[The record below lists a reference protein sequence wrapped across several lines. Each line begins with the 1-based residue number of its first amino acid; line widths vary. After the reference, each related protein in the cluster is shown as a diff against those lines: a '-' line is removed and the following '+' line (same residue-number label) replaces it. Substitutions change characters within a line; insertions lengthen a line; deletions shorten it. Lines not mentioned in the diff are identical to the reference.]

1 MVLIQRTSP
10 YNVQRAI
17 NYPKTELDKDDVMP
31 KPARQWFADV
41 LENHHNKHLKG
52 HWIDGFLV
60 GLILLN
66 VIAIILESVSWI
78 GHGYRVFFTWFER
91 FSVAI
96 FTVEY
101 FVRVWCCVDIDE
113 YKTEGISSWQAR
125 VHYIF
130 SIKALIDLLAVL
142 PSYFAMFTQVDL
154 RILRVFRLL
163 RVFKLTRYSRA
174 MSLLLVVLK
183 EEKKSLFAAFFVLFI
198 IMLLASSGIY
208 LIEHEVQPEKFGS
221 IPDAMWW
228 AMATLTT
235 VGYGDVTP
243 ITPLGKFFGS
253 CITITSMGIVALP
266 AGIFASGFSEQLNR
280 RRKRYEL
287 MLTQVLMDGKITEDE
302 KEGLETLREKL
313 GIDKDEAELMLG
325 LAKRKQKPHLH
336 FCPNCG
342 EDLSKHQHI
351 EP

>member
-1 MVLIQRTSP
+1 MQ
-10 YNVQRAI
+10 
-17 NYPKTELDKDDVMP
+17 KT
-31 KPARQWFADV
+31 ARQWFADV
-41 LENHHNKHLKG
+41 LENHHNRQLKG

-66 VIAIILESVSWI
+66 VMATILESVSWI
-78 GHGYRVFFTWFER
+78 GRDYHLYFSWFEH
-91 FSVAI
+91 FSVSI

-101 FVRVWCCVDIDE
+101 LVRVWCCVDSDDNKASDITPW
-113 YKTEGISSWQAR
+113 KAR
-125 VHYIF
+125 IEYIF
-130 SIKALIDLLAVL
+130 SIKALIDLIAIL

-208 LIEHEVQPEKFGS
+208 LIEHKVQPDKFGS

-287 MLTQVLMDGKITEDE
+287 LLSQVLMDGKITEDE
-302 KEGLETLREKL
+302 KLALETLREKL

-325 LAKRKQKPHLH
+325 LAKRKQKPQLH
-336 FCPNCG
+336 YCPHCG
-342 EDLSKHQHI
+342 EDLTMNHHDSSH
-351 EP
+351 

>member
-1 MVLIQRTSP
+1 MQRS
-10 YNVQRAI
+10 
-17 NYPKTELDKDDVMP
+17 
-31 KPARQWFADV
+31 ARRWLADV

-78 GHGYRVFFTWFER
+78 GRDYHFYFMWFER
-91 FSVAI
+91 FSVAV
-96 FTVEY
+96 FTLEY
-101 FVRVWCCVDIDE
+101 CIRVWCSVDIDE
-113 YKTEGISSWQAR
+113 YREEYLSPTQAR
-125 VHYIF
+125 LKYVF

-142 PSYFAMFTQVDL
+142 PSYFAMFTQIDL

-174 MSLLLVVLK
+174 MTLLLVVLK

-287 MLTQVLMDGKITEDE
+287 MLTQVLMDGKITENE
-302 KEGLETLREKL
+302 KLALETLREKL

-325 LAKRKQKPHLH
+325 LAKRKQRPQLHYCPH
-336 FCPNCG
+336 CG
-342 EDLSKHQHI
+342 EDLLSLHHQDHDKS
-351 EP
+351 

>member
-1 MVLIQRTSP
+1 MQNS
-10 YNVQRAI
+10 
-17 NYPKTELDKDDVMP
+17 
-31 KPARQWFADV
+31 ARQWFADV
-41 LENHHNKHLKG
+41 LENHHDKHHKG

-60 GLILLN
+60 GLILVN
-66 VIAIILESVSWI
+66 VVAIILESVSWI
-78 GHGYRVFFTWFER
+78 GLRYQFYFLWFER
-91 FSVAI
+91 FSVLV
-96 FTVEY
+96 FTLEY
-101 FVRVWCCVDIDE
+101 LVRLWCSADILAYQKEDLPAW
-113 YKTEGISSWQAR
+113 KAR
-125 VHYIF
+125 LKYVL
-130 SIKALIDLLAVL
+130 SIKALIDLFAIL
-142 PSYFAMFTQVDL
+142 PSYFAMFTQIDL

-174 MSLLLVVLK
+174 MTLLLVVLR

-208 LIEHEVQPEKFGS
+208 LIEHDVQPDKFGS

-287 MLTQVLMDGKITEDE
+287 MLAQVLIDGKITSDE
-302 KEGLETLREKL
+302 QVALEKLREKL
-313 GIDKDEAELMLG
+313 GIDKEEAELMLG
-325 LAKRKQKPHLH
+325 LAKRSQKPELH
-336 FCPNCG
+336 YCPHCG
-342 EDLSKHQHI
+342 GDLTSLSQHDAHK
-351 EP
+351 P